1 MHNIPVDI
9 KAETLLGYLP
19 RNMRKVELRGSHKR
33 NAYED
38 IAGVCA
44 EEDGLLTVAVGRNGM
59 YDILPEGLFHPI
71 DRFDNLPAYEYKER
85 FKEECERQQLEEEN
99 ARRYF
104 RPFDNLLLELATAVA
119 GAKTDRAYTGIL
131 EDIICDRLPDRYA
144 ANRFVMKAK
153 CYIPLCRCIRGNR
166 GLTALMLRH
175 ILRDEN
181 VVVVER
187 LEHAGFNDSEP
198 RYDCRLDGC
207 AGGDTYLGNEFEE
220 EITVYDVQY
229 WNDGECGAGFLTF
242 VSEMEIFEDFL
253 NDFFMG
259 LETRV
264 RFNISATS
272 LPVRLSDEVFRTYL
286 DYNTNI

>member
-1 MHNIPVDI
+1 MKNIPVDI

-44 EEDGLLTVAVGRNGM
+44 DEGGVLTVGVGRNGM

-71 DRFDNLPAYEYKER
+71 DRFDNIPANEYKER
-85 FKEECERQQLEEEN
+85 FKEECERQQIEEDN
-99 ARRYF
+99 ARQYF
-104 RPFDNLLLELATAVA
+104 RPFDNFLLELSTIVA
-119 GAKTDRAYTGIL
+119 GTKNDRAYTGIL
-131 EDIICDRLPDRYA
+131 ENVICDRLPGRYV
-144 ANRFVMKAK
+144 ANRFVKRARGYMSR
-153 CYIPLCRCIRGNR
+153 CRDIRGNK
-166 GLTALMLRH
+166 GLTTLMLRH
-175 ILRDEN
+175 ILHDEN
-181 VVVVER
+181 ILVSER
-187 LEHAGFNDSEP
+187 LEQAGFNDLEP
-198 RYDCRLDGC
+198 RYDCRLEGS
-207 AGGDTYLGNEFEE
+207 AGGCTYLGNEFEE
-220 EITVYDVQY
+220 EIMVYDVQY
-229 WNDGECGAGFLTF
+229 WNDGECGSGFLAF
-242 VSEMEIFEDFL
+242 VSEMEVFEDFL

-259 LETRV
+259 LETRI